1 MVKTPPASEG
11 VCVGGCVSPPASEG
25 EGVCIRPPAS
35 EGVCMC
41 MLSCVQLFATPG
53 TVALQA
59 SLSMEFSRQEYWSGL
74 PFSPP
79 GDPPNPEIKP
89 GFPAFQAD
97 SLQLHHGNSLASEG
111 YTGSMPGPGGLHMP
125 QGS

>member
-74 PFSPP
+74 SFPSP
-79 GDPPNPEIKP
+79 GDHLLDTETELW
-89 GFPAFQAD
+89 FPRT
-97 SLQLHHGNSLASEG
+97 ASRFF
-111 YTGSMPGPGGLHMP
+111 TI
-125 QGS
+125 